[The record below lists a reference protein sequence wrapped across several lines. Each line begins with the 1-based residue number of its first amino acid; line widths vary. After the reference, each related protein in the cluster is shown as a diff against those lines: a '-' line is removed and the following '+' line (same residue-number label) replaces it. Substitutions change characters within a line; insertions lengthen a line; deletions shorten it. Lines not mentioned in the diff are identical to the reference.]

1 MAQSIPKK
9 ISAAQ
14 SALYNASAHS
24 DIKARLKKYGMTPEE
39 IKKGT
44 VLLNKVLMQ
53 HHQKDDCYGEKKDLA
68 VRIAEQTKETRERF
82 SRHVS
87 VVKFA
92 FADQPTVAAKLKVE
106 RLSKKQD
113 DWQAQATYFYLR
125 VVDYLDT
132 LKDYKLTA
140 EELAQN
146 QANLDALVALR
157 NRRKQLKGDAEE
169 ATRSRDLSLRALRL
183 WMKEFYGIAR
193 VALADKP
200 QLLEVLG
207 IKVKSERIS

>member
-1 MAQSIPKK
+1 MSKSIPKK
-9 ISAAQ
+9 IAAAQ
-14 SALYNASAHS
+14 SALYNANEHPE
-24 DIKARLKKYGMTPEE
+24 IKARLKKYGITPEE

-44 VLLNKVLMQ
+44 ALLNDVVLQ
-53 HHQKDDCYGEKKDLA
+53 HHEKGDCYGEKNTLA
-68 VRIAEQTKETRERF
+68 AQLAQQTKETRQQFR
-82 SRHVS
+82 RHID
-87 VVKFA
+87 VVKLALANQPVA
-92 FADQPTVAAKLKVE
+92 FANLNVTP
-106 RLSKKQD
+106 LSIQQD
-113 DWQAQATYFYLR
+113 AWQAQATYFYLK
-125 VVDYLDT
+125 VVDYLDV
-132 LKDYKLTA
+132 LKDYKLSA

-157 NRRKQLKGDAEE
+157 NRRKQLKGNAEE
-169 ATRSRDLSLRALRL
+169 ATRNRNRSLRALRL

>member
-1 MAQSIPKK
+1 MPGSIPKK
-9 ISAAQ
+9 IALAQ
-14 SALYNASAHS
+14 SALYNANEHPE
-24 DIKARLKKYGMTPEE
+24 IKARLKKYGMTAEE

-44 VLLNKVLMQ
+44 ALLNTVVLQ
-53 HHQKDDCYGEKKDLA
+53 HHEKDDCYGEKKTLA
-68 VRIAEQTKETRERF
+68 AQLARQTEETRRQF
-82 SRHVS
+82 RRHID
-87 VVKFA
+87 VVKIA
-92 FADQPTVAAKLKVE
+92 LADQPVAFNNLNVTP
-106 RLSKKQD
+106 LSTKQD
-113 DWQAQATYFYLR
+113 AWQAQATYFY
-125 VVDYLDT
+125 VKVTDYLDI
-132 LKDYKLTA
+132 LKDYKISR

-169 ATRSRDLSLRALRL
+169 ATRSRDISLRDLRL

-207 IKVKSERIS
+207 IKVKSERIA